1 MNQSTE
7 NDCILREAVLKRL
20 YRAWQEEGLYRG
32 VASRKDLAEELE
44 VQPQALERNLEYLL
58 ERGFIRM
65 HKIEDLVSITPDGI
79 DRVETDGVQ
88 NQAARI
94 EAVLIRLEEVLQRIA
109 GRLET

>member
-1 MNQSTE
+1 MNQSPE
-7 NDCILREAVLKRL
+7 SDRILRESILNRL

-32 VASRKDLAEELE
+32 VASRKDMAVELE

-58 ERGFIRM
+58 ERGFVRM

-79 DRVETDGVQ
+79 DRVETGSVQ

-94 EAVLIRLEEVLQRIA
+94 EAVLVRLEQVLQRIA
-109 GRLET
+109 GRLEA